1 MQFRA
6 CLAVICLC
14 LASANSAVAQVKTL
28 VFCSE
33 ESPDT
38 LNPQLSY
45 RQATF
50 DATSRQV
57 YDRLVAYEPGDDRIA
72 PSLAE
77 SWEISEDG
85 LQYTFRLRHDVPYHR
100 TGAFSP
106 SRPMNADDVVFS
118 FMRQLDAKHPYNQV
132 SGGDYPYARGLGLE
146 GKILSVEALDEYSAV
161 FRLNSASPDLLSILT
176 LDFASILSAEYA
188 DAMLAAGTPERV
200 DTEPV
205 GTGPFQM
212 VNYQRDALIR
222 YVAHPGYW
230 RGKAALDNLVFTI
243 VPDAAIRYQ
252 KLRDG
257 ECHVLSAPDAA
268 DIPAMMLDSS
278 VKLIS
283 QPGMDIGYL
292 AFNTR
297 NPPLNDPRVRRALA
311 MAIDRGAI
319 LGKIYQGLGRPAVSM
334 MPPGLWSYGQAPW
347 PPAADPD
354 GAKRLLAEAGVTALE
369 IEIWPNPVSRP
380 YMPDARRMAEMIHD
394 DWLKIGVDSTIIVTS
409 GRDFLKKTMV
419 GQHDV
424 ALFGW
429 IAETLDRTL
438 FLAPLLGCEAAETG
452 ANRAFWCDGTFDRL
466 LRDAANAENDAER
479 ETLYELAQSI
489 LDDKVPVLPIAN
501 SINFTPVRNEVLNF
515 RTSPLGGHYFYG
527 VDLR

>member
-1 MQFRA
+1 
-6 CLAVICLC
+6 
-14 LASANSAVAQVKTL
+14 
-28 VFCSE
+28 
-33 ESPDT
+33 
-38 LNPQLSY
+38 
-45 RQATF
+45 
-50 DATSRQV
+50 
-57 YDRLVAYEPGDDRIA
+57 
-72 PSLAE
+72 
-77 SWEISEDG
+77 
-85 LQYTFRLRHDVPYHR
+85 
-100 TGAFSP
+100 
-106 SRPMNADDVVFS
+106 
-118 FMRQLDAKHPYNQV
+118 
-132 SGGDYPYARGLGLE
+132 
-146 GKILSVEALDEYSAV
+146 
-161 FRLNSASPDLLSILT
+161 
-176 LDFASILSAEYA
+176 
-188 DAMLAAGTPERV
+188 
-200 DTEPV
+200 
-205 GTGPFQM
+205 
-212 VNYQRDALIR
+212 
-222 YVAHPGYW
+222 
-230 RGKAALDNLVFTI
+230 
-243 VPDAAIRYQ
+243 
-252 KLRDG
+252 
-257 ECHVLSAPDAA
+257 
-268 DIPAMMLDSS
+268 
-278 VKLIS
+278 
-283 QPGMDIGYL
+283 
-292 AFNTR
+292 
-297 NPPLNDPRVRRALA
+297 